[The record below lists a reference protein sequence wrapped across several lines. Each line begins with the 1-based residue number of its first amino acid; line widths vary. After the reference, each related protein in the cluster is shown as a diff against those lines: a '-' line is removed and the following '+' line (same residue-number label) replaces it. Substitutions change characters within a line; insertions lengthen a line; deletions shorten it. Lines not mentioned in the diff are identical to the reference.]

1 MGFTFWPGVW
11 VWEKKKNPWT
21 SIARSK
27 SFIYLYCLKLMGSR
41 YSVLASTNSKIAYPL
56 TALWVVCASVAPFMT
71 KHTLIFKCLLMP
83 SFIPQDL
90 KLDIVYLTPDGYKWK
105 TWMH

>member
-11 VWEKKKNPWT
+11 VGEKNPWI

-27 SFIYLYCLKLMGSR
+27 SFIYLYCLKLMASR
-41 YSVLASTNSKIAYPL
+41 YSVLASTNSKIVYPL

-90 KLDIVYLTPDGYKWK
+90 KLDIAYLTPEGYKWQ
-105 TWMH
+105 TWLH